1 MEVNVLAFGK
11 IADLMAAREW
21 KMQGVSSTAEI
32 REQLEATHPG
42 LRGMSYLIAIDK
54 KVVTSDTTLKDGA
67 EVALLPPFSGG

>member
-11 IADLMAAREW
+11 IAELMAAREW

-32 REQLEATHPG
+32 REQLEATYPG

-54 KVVTSDTTLKDGA
+54 KIVTADTTLKDGA